1 MSPRPDA
8 FLRSMASTIFAPGVP
23 QALSYFQSDDATE
36 GSLLISIYLIG
47 LAVGPLFLSPLSEL
61 YGRSIVFHVANV
73 VFLIASTLCAVSVS
87 LPMLIVFRLVMGLAC
102 VIPITLGGGYVA
114 DLMPAE
120 NRGMALTLWTIG
132 PLLGPVIGPVAGGY
146 LTMGVGW
153 RWTFWLVV
161 ILSGIS
167 TIASVFLLRETYAPV
182 LLKWKAE
189 KLKKETGNVHLR
201 SKFDKGQTA
210 SELFRLAIVRPA
222 KMICFSPIVALLSV
236 FVAIVYS
243 YMYLLF
249 TTFPDVFQENY
260 KFNTGAAGLAY
271 IGLGIGFVIGQ
282 VFVGLFTD
290 RYLARQKS
298 KHGVSKPE
306 DRLPPLVIGSFLF
319 PIGLFWYG
327 WSAQYRVHW
336 IVPIIGTSFCGIG
349 ILGIFLPIQ
358 MYLIDVF
365 TLYAASAIAANTVIR
380 SVFGTVIPLAGPAL
394 YARLGLGWGNSLL
407 AFLGLAFAPF
417 TILFLVYGEKIR
429 TNPRFIP
436 KL

>member
-1 MSPRPDA
+1 
-8 FLRSMASTIFAPGVP
+8 MASTIFAPGVP
-23 QALSYFQSDDATE
+23 QALSNFQSNNSTE

-73 VFLIASTLCAVSVS
+73 VFLVASILCAVSVS

-102 VIPITLGGGYVA
+102 VIPVTLGGGYVA

-120 NRGMALTLWTIG
+120 KRGRALTLWTIG

-146 LTMGVGW
+146 LTLGVGW

-161 ILSGIS
+161 IFSGIS
-167 TIASVFLLRETYAPV
+167 TLVSIFLLRETYGPV

-189 KLKKETGNVHLR
+189 KLRKETENMHLR

-210 SELFRLAIVRPA
+210 SELFRLAILRPT
-222 KMICFSPIVALLSV
+222 KMICFSPIVGLLSV
-236 FVAIVYS
+236 FIAIVYS

-249 TTFPDVFQENY
+249 TTFTAVFEDNY
-260 KFNTGAAGLAY
+260 GFNTGAAGLAY
-271 IGLGIGFVIGQ
+271 IGLGMGFVIGQ

-290 RYLARQKS
+290 RYLARQKA
-298 KHGVSKPE
+298 KRGGVSKPE

-327 WSAQYRVHW
+327 WTAEYRVHW
-336 IVPIIGTSFCGIG
+336 IVPIIGTSFCGVG
-349 ILGIFLPIQ
+349 ILAVFLPIQ

-365 TLYAASAIAANTVIR
+365 TLYAASAIAANTVVR
-380 SVFGTVIPLAGPAL
+380 SVFGTVVPLAGPAL
-394 YARLGLGWGNSLL
+394 YERLGLGWGNSLL
-407 AFLGLAFAPF
+407 ALLGLAFAPF
-417 TILFLVYGEKIR
+417 TILFLVHGEKIR
-429 TNPRFIP
+429 TNLKFIP